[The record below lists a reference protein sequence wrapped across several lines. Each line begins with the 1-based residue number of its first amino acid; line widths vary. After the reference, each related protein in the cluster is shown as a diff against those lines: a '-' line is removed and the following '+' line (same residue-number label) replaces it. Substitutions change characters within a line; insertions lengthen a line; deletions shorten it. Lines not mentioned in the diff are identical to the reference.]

1 MSEDLTKKLSG
12 SDRDEILA
20 VIKNLE
26 SYIRSSIDS
35 LQTSVGGI
43 DARLSRLEQRVEER
57 LHDMRPIWHR
67 VVADIARLQASVERL
82 EKGQGELHGHVLD
95 LSRAVRDV
103 NRDQIEIGRA
113 SCRERV

>member
-57 LHDMRPIWHR
+57 LHDTRPIWHR
-67 VVADIARLQASVERL
+67 V
-82 EKGQGELHGHVLD
+82 
-95 LSRAVRDV
+95 
-103 NRDQIEIGRA
+103 
-113 SCRERV
+113 